1 MAAGSRN
8 LMRIDSNV
16 KASNYGKLTSDGA
29 GGSMLSLGANGSI
42 DFAGTTNLTAASFKI
57 G

>member
-29 GGSMLSLGANGSI
+29 GGSMLSLGSNGAI
-42 DFAGTTNLTAASFKI
+42 DFAGATGLSAANFKI